1 MCYTVAINK
10 RKEELERRFR
20 AAFDD
25 VIYEP
30 YYSVSGFLHPKLPI
44 IASARQEHIE
54 IAQWGMIPRWVKSP
68 EQAHELQ
75 NQTLNAKGE
84 TILEKPSFKG
94 SALTKKCCVLV
105 NGFFE
110 WQTRDHTSTPLG
122 AGFDTA
128 TRRKNLKQPYF
139 IYMKDQVPFAL
150 GGLWEDWVD
159 TTTGEVKRTFTIITT
174 PPNRLL
180 SEIHNVNLRMPLVL
194 PEGMEH
200 EWLNTTDDAGTRTW
214 IKPLQEGLLFA
225 HPVSKLVNGRIGNP
239 NVAEVQKAIEEEPV
253 QRMLF

>member
-44 IASARQEHIE
+44 ITSARQEHIE
-54 IAQWGMIPRWVKSP
+54 IAQWGLIPRWVKSP

-84 TILEKPSFKG
+84 TILEKPSFKA

-110 WQTRDHTSTPLG
+110 WQTRRMPYSG
-122 AGFDTA
+122 KKKG
-128 TRRKNLKQPYF
+128 KEYKQPYF
-139 IYMKDQVPFAL
+139 IFMKDEAPFAL
-150 GGLWEDWVD
+150 GGLWEDRVD
-159 TTTGEVKRTFTIITT
+159 TTTGEIKRTFTIITT
-174 PPNRLL
+174 PANQLL
-180 SEIHNVNLRMPLVL
+180 SEIHNEKLRMPLVL

-239 NVAEVQKAIEEEPV
+239 NVPEVQKAVEEEPV
-253 QRMLF
+253 QGTLF